1 MPSPGKR
8 IARRLLPHSLYRRY
22 RRRKVAALIAQYP
35 ARVVSHDYAGRR
47 LQIELADPLAEGWY
61 DRDWPEPTA
70 ISFLRRRGVLTEGAT
85 VLDVGAHQAVIALM
99 LAGVVGPDGH
109 VVAVEAEPHN
119 ARIAERNRELN
130 GAENLTV
137 IHAAGGA
144 AAGVLSFAEG
154 LNGQIDESTSSG
166 NVEVQAVTV
175 DELVARFGPPSLVM
189 IDVEG
194 YEGEV
199 LRGAGSVL
207 GDGSTAFLV
216 EVHEEIAD
224 FGSSADEILALF
236 ADYERFVAVEDDD
249 PLRALED
256 EPPAGR
262 FFLVALPRP
271 VGAPGP

>member
-1 MPSPGKR
+1 VPSPGKR

-61 DRDWPEPTA
+61 DRDWSEPTA
-70 ISFLRRRGVLTEGAT
+70 ISFLRGRGVLTEGAT

-256 EPPAGR
+256 ERPAGR